1 MYCEESQII
10 MKKTVR
16 ESILYEEKRRY
27 NKTNM
32 FYVRI
37 FSSL

>member
-10 MKKTVR
+10 MKKTAR

-27 NKTNM
+27 NKKNM